1 MTTRQKAPA
10 ASPDRKPK
18 KPRAKKSEVENH
30 EPREGELAV
39 WLIEDPKL
47 RLFARQA
54 IKRSWLMARH
64 GKRRGSE
71 IVRKAELDQLWT
83 LTRRCRSADSMEL
96 VIKRGDQIAQ
106 VEAIVSSGLIVKG
119 EPKIQ
124 PAEWL
129 PGGNTLKALRRLLWW
144 LVTG

>member
-1 MTTRQKAPA
+1 MASTKKAP
-10 ASPDRKPK
+10 SGKPR

-30 EPREGELAV
+30 EPREGEIAV

-54 IKRSWLMARH
+54 IKRSWLLARH

-71 IVRKAELDQLWT
+71 IVRKADLDQLWA
-83 LTRRCRSADSMEL
+83 LTRKCRTAESMEL
-96 VIKRGDQIAQ
+96 VVKHGDQIAQ

-119 EPKIQ
+119 EQKIQ
-124 PAEWL
+124 AASWL
-129 PGGNTLKALRRLLWW
+129 PGGQPLSKLRRLLWW
-144 LVTG
+144 LVSG